1 MELHQ
6 DLLKTW
12 AVRMRKNG
20 DDCWT
25 LCEARSE
32 LGAMNKTERSWGTGW
47 RAMEA
52 KITPVFHQELNAE
65 TFEEIAQ
72 LNEQRRLNLIKANS
86 KIVVTPLGEFASIG
100 EAAEHYGTKHK
111 LMELMKNNPEEYYFK
126 V

>member
-52 KITPVFHQELNAE
+52 RITPMFYQELNVG
-65 TFEEIAQ
+65 TEEEQAA
-72 LNEQRRLNLIKANS
+72 LAEQRRQNLIKANS
-86 KIVVTPLGEFASIG
+86 KVIVTPDGEFASIS
-100 EAAEHYGTKHK
+100 EAAKHYGTRHK
-111 LMELMKNNPEEYYFK
+111 LVTLMKSNPKEYYYK
-126 V
+126 